1 MTKEEKRKALEI
13 MLKSAPDIMSAR
25 QASHWSPLG
34 KNHVYELI
42 HKGELCAFN
51 YRSSYIIAKVDLID
65 YLLAHS
71 DDPPVHP
78 SGTGRKKKTKQ

>member
-1 MTKEEKRKALEI
+1 MTKEEKRKVLER
-13 MLKSAPDIMSAR
+13 MFKGAPDIMSAR
-25 QASHWSPLG
+25 QVSKWSPLG

-42 HKGELCAFN
+42 QKGDLCAFN

-65 YLLAHS
+65 YLLTHA

-78 SGTGRKKKTKQ
+78 TGTGRKKK

>member
-1 MTKEEKRKALEI
+1 MTKEEKRKVLER
-13 MLKSAPDIMSAR
+13 MLKGAPDIMSAR
-25 QASHWSPLG
+25 QVSKWSHLG

-42 HKGELCAFN
+42 QKGDLCAFN

-65 YLLAHS
+65 YLLTHA

-78 SGTGRKKKTKQ
+78 TGTGRKKK